1 MPSVFL
7 SKTWNMLRSGNTG
20 VSFELGH
27 FWPYQQTTCSLAI
40 LSPGENTSLALC
52 QLNPMDF
59 YTTSSI
65 NYGLSNLFDILYWD
79 QGSFSNS
86 LYPSINLRTCPW
98 ISMIEVDFNP
108 SPLALLIE
116 IDINPSPL
124 APNHLVDP
132 LPFNMVEE
140 MICDTHALPFM
151 VGKLR
156 HNRDALPFMDEEICQ
171 VAYSNMRVDNMYKH
185 TSGVSPLYWNAQ
197 SSWSETLNLK
207 SGGFSTCVEL
217 SPDLCKSDYT
227 FSEYVDLKLHKFWLH
242 LRSSPLLEL
251 YRSGCSKMP
260 GTCFEIKK
268 KYIEIS

>member
-1 MPSVFL
+1 
-7 SKTWNMLRSGNTG
+7 
-20 VSFELGH
+20 
-27 FWPYQQTTCSLAI
+27 
-40 LSPGENTSLALC
+40 
-52 QLNPMDF
+52 
-59 YTTSSI
+59 
-65 NYGLSNLFDILYWD
+65 
-79 QGSFSNS
+79 
-86 LYPSINLRTCPW
+86 
-98 ISMIEVDFNP
+98 MIEVDFNP
-108 SPLALLIE
+108 SLLALLIE

-140 MICDTHALPFM
+140 KICDTHAFPFM

-156 HNRDALPFMDEEICQ
+156 HNRDALPFMVEEICQ

-227 FSEYVDLKLHKFWLH
+227 FSEYVDLNFI
-242 LRSSPLLEL
+242 SF
-251 YRSGCSKMP
+251 GC
-260 GTCFEIKK
+260 I
-268 KYIEIS
+268 

>member
-1 MPSVFL
+1 MPSVF
-7 SKTWNMLRSGNTG
+7 SSNTWNMLRSGNTG
-20 VSFELGH
+20 VSSELGH
-27 FWPYQQTTCSLAI
+27 FWPCKPI
-40 LSPGENTSLALC
+40 
-52 QLNPMDF
+52 
-59 YTTSSI
+59 SI
-65 NYGLSNLFDILYWD
+65 FLLIIYNLGLSNPLDILYWD

-86 LYPSINLRTCPW
+86 LYPSMNLRTCPW

-108 SPLALLIE
+108 SQLALLIE
-116 IDINPSPL
+116 IDINLSLL

-140 MICDTHALPFM
+140 KICDTHTLPFM

-156 HNRDALPFMDEEICQ
+156 HNRDALPFMVEEICQ
-171 VAYSNMRVDNMYKH
+171 VAYSNMRRVDNIYKH

-260 GTCFEIKK
+260 RTCFEIKK

>member
-1 MPSVFL
+1 MPSVFS
-7 SKTWNMLRSGNTG
+7 SKTWKMLRSGNTG
-20 VSFELGH
+20 VSSELGH
-27 FWPYQQTTCSLAI
+27 FWPYQQTTCSLAT
-40 LSPGENTSLALC
+40 LSPEENTSLAFC
-52 QLNPMDF
+52 QSNPMDF
-59 YTTSSI
+59 YATSSL
-65 NYGLSNLFDILYWD
+65 NYDILDWD
-79 QGSFSNS
+79 QGSFSNY

-116 IDINPSPL
+116 IVINLSPL

-140 MICDTHALPFM
+140 MICDTHVLPSM

-156 HNRDALPFMDEEICQ
+156 NNRDALPFMVEETGQ
-171 VAYSNMRVDNMYKH
+171 VAYSNMRVDKMYMH
-185 TSGVSPLYWNAQ
+185 TSGVSPLLYWNAQ

-207 SGGFSTCVEL
+207 NGGFSICLEL
-217 SPDLCKSDYT
+217 SLELCKSDYT
-227 FSEYVDLKLHKFWLH
+227 FSEYVDLKLHKIWLH

-251 YRSGCSKMP
+251 YRFTLSKMP
-260 GTCFEIKK
+260 GTWFEIEK